1 MNNEKD
7 KLIGSLSTVQPRG
20 YLLDREQTNY
30 NDFWMR

>member
-7 KLIGSLSTVQPRG
+7 KLIVSLSTVQPRG

>member
-1 MNNEKD
+1 MKKTNLLD
-7 KLIGSLSTVQPRG
+7 LLSTVQPRG